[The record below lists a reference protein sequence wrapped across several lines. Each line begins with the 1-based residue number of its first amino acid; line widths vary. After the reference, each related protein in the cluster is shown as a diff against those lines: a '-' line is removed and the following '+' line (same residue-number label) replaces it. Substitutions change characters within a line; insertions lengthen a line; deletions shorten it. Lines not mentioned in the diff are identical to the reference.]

1 MGGIRVR
8 YVGYDILC
16 CDLLQGC
23 NGEEQQKGECVFHG
37 YPLSNFMNCTDVVVV
52 EWRGCLRFPNETPLF
67 FSTATELDEQKLKGY
82 KAVEFEILRAI
93 TL

>member
-1 MGGIRVR
+1 
-8 YVGYDILC
+8 
-16 CDLLQGC
+16 
-23 NGEEQQKGECVFHG
+23 
-37 YPLSNFMNCTDVVVV
+37 MNCTDVVVV